1 MCVCVFVKTFV
12 SFICEM
18 GKLDTD
24 LVVRGLRREVWLV
37 NRQLHKREKEIEKD
51 KDKHTNRGQNNFG
64 IPLVII

>member
-1 MCVCVFVKTFV
+1 M
-12 SFICEM
+12 SFISEM

-37 NRQLHKREKEIEKD
+37 NRQLYKREKEIEKD

>member
-1 MCVCVFVKTFV
+1 
-12 SFICEM
+12 M

-37 NRQLHKREKEIEKD
+37 NWQLHKRDKEIEKD
-51 KDKHTNRGQNNFG
+51 KDKHTKRGQNNFG